1 MDRVNKETGNPKS
14 GAVMVIGG
22 GIAGIQSSLDLAD
35 SGFKVYLLEETP
47 AIGGTMAQLDKT
59 FPTNDCA
66 MCVISPKL
74 VACGRHLNIDLITN
88 SEILGVTGEA
98 GAFTVKVKQKPR
110 YIDPAKCT
118 GCGAC
123 TQNCPVTRIA
133 YPVER
138 SELEIATQD
147 REIVD
152 GILAKHKGQKGSLMP
167 VLQEINKQ
175 YNYLPKD
182 VLRYVAAELGLKI
195 SEIHSIAKF
204 YNSFSLEPRGRHK
217 VSVCMGTTCYVRGAD
232 KLLQRLCE
240 QLDTAPGGTTK
251 DMRFTIES
259 ARCLGCCSL
268 APAVMVNDKV
278 YGRVKI
284 GDLARILKDYE

>member
-1 MDRVNKETGNPKS
+1 MDQQAKEPKS

-22 GIAGIQSSLDLAD
+22 GIAGIQSSLDLAE
-35 SGFKVYLLEETP
+35 SGFKVYLLEQTP

-98 GAFTVKVKQKPR
+98 GSFKVKVKQKPR

-123 TQNCPVTRIA
+123 TQNCPVTKVA
-133 YPVER
+133 YQVER
-138 SELEIATQD
+138 SELVIGKENRDIAD
-147 REIVD
+147 R
-152 GILAKHKGQKGSLMP
+152 ILAKYKGQRGSLMP
-167 VLQEINKQ
+167 VLQEINRE

-182 VLRYVAAELGLKI
+182 VLRYAAAELGLNI

-204 YNSFSLEPRGRHK
+204 YNAFSLEPRGRHK

-232 KLLQRLCE
+232 RLLQRLCE
-240 QLDTAPGGTTK
+240 ELDTAPGGTTK
-251 DMRFTIES
+251 DMRFTVES

-268 APAVMVNDKV
+268 APAIMVNDKV

-284 GDLARILKDYE
+284 GDLSKILKDYE